1 MTKLNSKCKV
11 AIVGAGPSG
20 VYCALWLEKL
30 GNVATDIYEK
40 SSPLKTLL
48 PTGGTRCNLSH
59 HAESISD
66 FVKNYPRGEKFL
78 YSIFSKHFVYDSL
91 DYFNSIGIETY
102 MQSDNRY
109 FPTSNSSSDMRQK
122 MLKALKCSK
131 IIKQNITDIHQLNK
145 YDYIVIS
152 TGSKDNY
159 RLASNSGHTIVEP
172 KPALCGLKLAPN
184 SPKYPQGVVLNTHD
198 GEILFTKDGVSGP
211 YIYKISSLKARD
223 NFPYD
228 ITVPLIPTENL
239 FQNVKENP
247 KKSFGSIVSGYIP
260 KSLAHVILCD
270 KYSMRCADVKKIQI
284 QNLATITFKVIST
297 DNKGEI
303 VTSGG
308 VSLDEINN
316 FCQSKINEKIFFC
329 GEVMNIDGL
338 CGGYNLQHCWS
349 SAFCAASGI
358 INHLTQRKNL

>member
-1 MTKLNSKCKV
+1 MKKV
-11 AIVGAGPSG
+11 AIIGAGPSG
-20 VYCALWLEKL
+20 IYCALQLQKTKNIRIDIFEK
-30 GNVATDIYEK
+30 DI
-40 SSPLKTLL
+40 PLKTLL
-48 PTGGTRCNLSH
+48 VTGGGRCNLTH
-59 HAESISD
+59 FGNDIKEFAR
-66 FVKNYPRGEKFL
+66 NYPRGEKFL
-78 YSIFSKHFVYDSL
+78 YSIFAKHFVDESL
-91 DYFNSIGIETY
+91 IFFKKIGIETY
-102 MQSDNRY
+102 MQEDFRY
-109 FPTSNSSSDMRQK
+109 FPKSNSAKNMREK
-122 MLKALKCSK
+122 MLSALNCAK
-131 IIKQNITDIHQLNK
+131 IIKKEIKSLK
-145 YDYIVIS
+145 ELEGYDAIVIS

-260 KSLAHVILCD
+260 KSLAHAILCD